1 MPQGHG
7 CREPSESMPG
17 GAALVPHVLRTPE
30 SPSTSRAYAWRSTS
44 AEFQVRAGAMPR
56 GARSSIVIRCSPVQG
71 RTGLW
76 RWCAVS
82 ILGHPRQHSADKRS
96 LLLACFGWSSP
107 EHSQSSQHS
116 PDVRVYCMPGFSS
129 KTPRR
134 WVVCDVPFLCF
145 LVARSCD
152 TTNPQN
158 MIHDM
163 MVAYHQHAYGLA
175 CHPPTRL
182 WNSCE

>member
-44 AEFQVRAGAMPR
+44 ADLQVRAGAMPR
-56 GARSSIVIRCSPVQG
+56 GARSSRVIRCSPAQG
-71 RTGLW
+71 RS
-76 RWCAVS
+76 RQ
-82 ILGHPRQHSADKRS
+82 RQHSADKRS

-134 WVVCDVPFLCF
+134 WVVCDVPFSCF
-145 LVARSCD
+145 VVAMSCH

-163 MVAYHQHAYGLA
+163 MVAYHQRPYGLA
-175 CHPPTRL
+175 CPPPTTL